1 MTKDLTP
8 HFTDTELACR
18 CGCGMI
24 PAQPLLDALEA
35 ARLIYGRPI
44 HITSGARCETYNRD
58 VGGSLKSAHIT
69 GLAVDLAPPT
79 GPDLMDLIS
88 VFHGVLALI
97 RATRN
102 PDCGGFGMG
111 ERNGQR
117 LIHFD
122 VAAKR
127 AWMY

>member
-1 MTKDLTP
+1 MSEKLTP

-18 CGCGMI
+18 CGCGLL
-24 PAQPLLDALEA
+24 PTQELLDALEA
-35 ARLIYGRPI
+35 VRLLYGRPI
-44 HITSGARCETYNRD
+44 HITSGARCDAHNLD

-69 GLAVDLAPPT
+69 GQAVDLAPPT
-79 GPDLMDLIS
+79 GADLMDMTSI
-88 VFHGVLALI
+88 FHGVLALI

-111 ERNGQR
+111 ERGGQR

>member
-1 MTKDLTP
+1 MSKQLTP

-18 CGCGMI
+18 CGCGML
-24 PAQPLLDALEA
+24 PTQELLDALEA
-35 ARLIYGRPI
+35 IRLIYGRPI
-44 HITSGARCETYNRD
+44 HIASGARCEAHNQA
-58 VGGSLKSAHIT
+58 VGGAAKSAHIT
-69 GLAVDLAPPT
+69 GQAVDLSPPV
-79 GPDLMDLIS
+79 GADLMDLIS
-88 VFHGVLALI
+88 VSIGVLTLI
-97 RATRN
+97 RATRE